1 LAASSGPA
9 RSRDTIDTEL
19 DIARAQ
25 LEQLPPDAPP
35 QSGPLPAASHGV
47 PASNPLFGG
56 RSPDLQRVATTFT
69 RGRAVVLAGTE
80 GIGKTQ
86 LAIDFAHRYGRFF
99 AGGVFWIDF
108 SIAEDVSLQVAAC
121 GDVGAMELRADFAD
135 LSLDDQL
142 HLVLRA
148 WQEDA
153 PRLLVFDDCEDE
165 DLLREWLPGGGG
177 AHVLVTS
184 RRSNWDGA
192 LEVTTVPVGPL
203 AREES
208 AALLRR
214 MRPDVAASEPALLQ
228 IAEEMEDQPLA
239 LRLAGG
245 FLRRY
250 RGSLSLES
258 FLEQIRSREVLE
270 QAGALLGDPPLES
283 RAPGYPRR
291 SQEGAIPRLRGGP
304 AEADPGPAGAA
315 RNRFSRRRAHQSPP
329 AARTFALARR
339 WLERADP
346 VGRPALAVLARA
358 AWFAPGQPI
367 PRAVLLDAAADAR
380 SPESVDRLVDLG
392 LLDADGEEQLRLH
405 RVVAD
410 LVRISVPAPEAQAAA
425 EEAMVAWACA
435 ANDSGAAGGRL
446 LAVPHLDLAVRATA
460 GPAADDRVAAL
471 GFELGRSLW
480 AAGDLRRA
488 RAQLE
493 RALEIR
499 QQLLGDHDHRTVAT
513 LGTLGSLLQAQG
525 DLAGAQTALERALE
539 LSEATLGPDHPDT
552 AVVLTNLAWTLRFQG
567 DLAAARSHLERA
579 LRVSERTLGPDHPET
594 VGRLDGLGVLLREQ
608 GDLPA
613 ARTYAER
620 AMDALDRTLGP
631 DHPRTLVA
639 INNVGLL
646 LREQGELDGAR
657 ACLEHALEV
666 SERTL
671 GPNHPDTATA
681 IDNMGTLLQAEGN
694 LASARQHIERAL
706 AIREATLGVD
716 SPATGSSYNNLG
728 MLLRDLEE
736 REAARSYLEQ
746 ALIVSQRVL
755 GPYDP
760 QTATSYFNL
769 GTLLLEL
776 GDLYGAQPHLERA
789 LAIREQG
796 LGADHPDTAA
806 SLANVGGLHI
816 AYGDLAGARTYLERA
831 LEIRETVLGEEH
843 PLTAVSHDQL
853 GRLLREQG
861 DAAGARPHFERA
873 VAIREQVLG
882 PDHPDTLAS
891 MTELDRLV
899 RELGGRRSGWPP
911 RKLPE
916 AEFFEEE

>member
-1 LAASSGPA
+1 
-9 RSRDTIDTEL
+9 
-19 DIARAQ
+19 
-25 LEQLPPDAPP
+25 
-35 QSGPLPAASHGV
+35 V

-69 RGRAVVLAGTE
+69 RSHVVVLAGSE

-108 SIAEDVSLQVAAC
+108 SIAEDVALQVAAC

-142 HLVLRA
+142 HMVLRA
-148 WQEDA
+148 WQEET
-153 PRLLVFDDCEDE
+153 PRLLIFDDCEDQ
-165 DLLREWLPGGGG
+165 DLLREWLPSGGG

-184 RRSNWDGA
+184 RRSAWDGA
-192 LEVTTVPVGPL
+192 LKVTTVPLGPL
-203 AREES
+203 PREES

-214 MRPDVAASEPALLQ
+214 LRPDVAASEPALRQ

-250 RGSLSLES
+250 RGSLSLEA

-270 QAGALLGDPPLES
+270 QAGALLGEPEPV
-283 RAPGYPRR
+283 PV
-291 SQEGAIPRLRGGP
+291 GP
-304 AEADPGPAGAA
+304 A
-315 RNRFSRRRAHQSPP
+315 RNRSARRRAHQSPP

-346 VGRPALAVLARA
+346 AGRPALAVLATA

-367 PRAVLLDAAADAR
+367 PRPVLLDAADDTR
-380 SPESVDRLVDLG
+380 SAESVVRLVDLG
-392 LLDADGEEQLRLH
+392 LLDADGDDLLRLH

-410 LVRISVPAPEAQAAA
+410 LVRVSVAAPEAQSAAQD
-425 EEAMVAWACA
+425 AMVAWASA
-435 ANDSGAAGGRL
+435 ANDSPAADGRL
-446 LAVPHLDLAVRATA
+446 LAVPHLDLAVRAMP
-460 GPAADDRVAAL
+460 GPVADDRVAAL
-471 GFELGRSLW
+471 CYELGRSLW

-499 QQLLGDHDHRTVAT
+499 QQLLGDRDDRTVAT
-513 LGTLGSLLQAQG
+513 LSALGSLLQAQG
-525 DLAGAQTALERALE
+525 DLAGAQSALERALE
-539 LSEATLGPDHPDT
+539 LSEVTLGPDHPDT

-567 DLAAARSHLERA
+567 DLAAARGHLERA
-579 LRVSERTLGPDHPET
+579 LRVSELTLGADHPET
-594 VGRLDGLGVLLREQ
+594 IGRLDGLGVLLREQ

-657 ACLEHALEV
+657 ACLEHALDV

-671 GPNHPDTATA
+671 GPDHPDTATA

-694 LASARQHIERAL
+694 LASARQHIERAM
-706 AIREATLGVD
+706 AIREASLGID
-716 SPATGSSYNNLG
+716 NPATGTSYNNLG
-728 MLLRDLEE
+728 MLLRELEE

-776 GDLYGAQPHLERA
+776 GDLYVAQPHLERA

-806 SLANVGGLHI
+806 SLANVGALHI

-831 LEIRETVLGEEH
+831 LEIRETVLGQDH

-853 GRLLREQG
+853 GRLLRDQG
-861 DAAGARPHFERA
+861 DGARARPHFERA

-891 MTELDRLV
+891 MTEHDQLV
-899 RELGGRRSGWPP
+899 RELGGRRTGWPP
-911 RKLPE
+911 KKLPE
-916 AEFFEEE
+916 AEYFEEE